1 MILLRLRTNRSLL
14 LFIVLTGVLFASI
27 PFSATT
33 APAAYKSAILIDYDT
48 GQILYE
54 ENAHDPLIPASMV
67 KLMVLFLVMEQLEA
81 GNLHLSDQVTAS
93 EWAAKMGGQQIHL
106 AKGETFTLQEMLDA
120 MVIASANDAAVAVAE
135 YLAGDVAA
143 CVDLMNTRAKALGM
157 KNTIFANVHGLPA
170 GRGQVDDVTTAYD
183 IAILGRAL
191 VQSYPQV
198 LEWTSTLSRQ
208 FPQVSEGTTYSTP
221 FRKEIM
227 TLVNTNNYLLRR
239 VTGVDGLKTGY
250 HSRAGFNVCV
260 TAKQNDRRLIAV
272 VMGAPSQAERN
283 KAAKH
288 LLNTGFTEFERIMVL
303 QKGLTVGKPVPVVQ
317 GQKQAA
323 SLVAADNAII
333 LVKKGDEDQI
343 RQEIELAA
351 PRLVAPVRQGTKVG
365 EAVIFV
371 GERPVTSVDLV
382 IEEDIAKSSHS

>member
-208 FPQVSEGTTYSTP
+208 FPQVSGG
-221 FRKEIM
+221 
-227 TLVNTNNYLLRR
+227 NN
-239 VTGVDGLKTGY
+239 
-250 HSRAGFNVCV
+250 
-260 TAKQNDRRLIAV
+260 
-272 VMGAPSQAERN
+272 
-283 KAAKH
+283 
-288 LLNTGFTEFERIMVL
+288 VL
-303 QKGLTVGKPVPVVQ
+303 
-317 GQKQAA
+317 
-323 SLVAADNAII
+323 NAISQR
-333 LVKKGDEDQI
+333 DHDACEHQ
-343 RQEIELAA
+343 
-351 PRLVAPVRQGTKVG
+351 
-365 EAVIFV
+365 
-371 GERPVTSVDLV
+371 
-382 IEEDIAKSSHS
+382 